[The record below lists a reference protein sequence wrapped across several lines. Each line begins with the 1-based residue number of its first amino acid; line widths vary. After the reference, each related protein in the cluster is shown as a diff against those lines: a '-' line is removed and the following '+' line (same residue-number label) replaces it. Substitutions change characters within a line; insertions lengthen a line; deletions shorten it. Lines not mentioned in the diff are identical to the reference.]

1 MERDERV
8 VWVLLAYKPIIS
20 QNASL
25 SMSLAS
31 LSVEWNGI
39 KKNRIG

>member
-1 MERDERV
+1 MERDERD

-25 SMSLAS
+25 SMSLTS
-31 LSVEWNGI
+31 LSVEWNGMEWD
-39 KKNRIG
+39 KKG